1 VLLKCT
7 ECVISD
13 ELITLISSGE
23 KLNPTRG
30 PMSTDMSRVKFVPN
44 WKAWIWTCTSFR
56 SSWEANSCW
65 NREVKFVKELEV
77 FSIWKATSIG
87 YTHWQAE
94 FDESGRTIM
103 LVVQHPGSGA
113 SPRGGGRFVFT
124 GVDSTFEG
132 GGGDGAV
139 VGGHGP
145 STRAGGEAVGTKEA
159 GGSSAEEW
167 EVVGGDP
174 DCNDGTIAGGDG
186 GSGSTEAEEGGD
198 ETAEAGTEY
207 TGRTRVLKDTGRKAT
222 AGAKK
227 GGVAE
232 IADKCIAR
240 SLWVESKWEEE
251 WSGEATRDCDS
262 DEKVVAE

>member
-1 VLLKCT
+1 MLLKCT

-30 PMSTDMSRVKFVPN
+30 PMSTDMSRVKFAPN

-103 LVVQHPGSGA
+103 LVVQHPGWERRKKKV
-113 SPRGGGRFVFT
+113 PCKDLTQHLGGRFCLFVKLESRKQTTQQKHEFT
-124 GVDSTFEG
+124 QRLCF
-132 GGGDGAV
+132 
-139 VGGHGP
+139 
-145 STRAGGEAVGTKEA
+145 
-159 GGSSAEEW
+159 
-167 EVVGGDP
+167 
-174 DCNDGTIAGGDG
+174 
-186 GSGSTEAEEGGD
+186 
-198 ETAEAGTEY
+198 
-207 TGRTRVLKDTGRKAT
+207 
-222 AGAKK
+222 
-227 GGVAE
+227 
-232 IADKCIAR
+232 
-240 SLWVESKWEEE
+240 
-251 WSGEATRDCDS
+251 
-262 DEKVVAE
+262 